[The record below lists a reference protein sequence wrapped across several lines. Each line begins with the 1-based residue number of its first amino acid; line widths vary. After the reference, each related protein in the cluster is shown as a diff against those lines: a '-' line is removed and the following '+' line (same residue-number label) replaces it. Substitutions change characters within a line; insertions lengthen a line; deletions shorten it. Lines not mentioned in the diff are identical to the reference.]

1 MTKTILYL
9 IITIVLLLSCIILG
23 VLYRKANKKI
33 KELKSITDNVRSPF
47 IEYVS
52 LGRPVTLAFSRYIPK
67 EEVLELDDEIIN
79 TVRRDLLS
87 KNIDE
92 LAKHVEWRCEYNE
105 RMRAYKETGYLR
117 ILEAGIHET

>member
-9 IITIVLLLSCIILG
+9 IITIVLLLGCIILG

-33 KELKSITDNVRSPF
+33 KELKSITDNVRSP
-47 IEYVS
+47 IIKYAWW
-52 LGRPVTLAFSRYIPK
+52 GHPVTLAFSRYIPK
-67 EEVLELDDEIIN
+67 EKVSELDDEIIN

-92 LAKHVEWRCEYNE
+92 LAKHVEWCSEYDE
-105 RMRAYKETGYLR
+105 RMYAYKETGYLR
-117 ILEAGIHET
+117 ILEGIHEI